1 MIPGLRYGLDVRQ
14 FDDRYRARELLS
26 LGASAEYWSGD
37 LRPINSDQR
46 SDD

>member
-14 FDDRYRARELLS
+14 FDDRYRARKLLS

-37 LRPINSDQR
+37 LRPINSNQR
-46 SDD
+46 SGD